1 MKFSKIGEVTSFS
14 SFEAMSAKNLGKL
27 GLS

>member
-1 MKFSKIGEVTSFS
+1 MKFSKTGEVTSFS
-14 SFEAMSAKNLGKL
+14 SFEAVSAKDLGKL